1 MYTYKYVYIFCI
13 SHIYIFTYIDATYVI
28 VSKHGQIQEY
38 TCIYIYIIYTLLY
51 IHYIHILL
59 TCVYHLRDAIELLDV
74 SAHGKPPVRVFE
86 KRLAALLPPVLQH
99 GLQIDQLC

>member
-1 MYTYKYVYIFCI
+1 MYICIYTLYTRFCI
-13 SHIYIFTYIDATYVI
+13 MYI
-28 VSKHGQIQEY
+28 
-38 TCIYIYIIYTLLY
+38 IYIYSLR
-51 IHYIHILL
+51 
-59 TCVYHLRDAIELLDV
+59 CVYHLRDAIEPLDV